1 MIMPPT
7 TVMDLLTRLETLLR
21 GVDIKAG
28 SRSPKTEEALGLV
41 QMIRRSLP
49 AELNEVNR
57 LRAEAERIHSHA
69 QDEARRIV
77 PEAQG
82 TARWRTDAIVPQTM
96 TSGQNHLA
104 DAQRKAKAIREGA
117 DAYAT
122 QVLGELEEH
131 SARPRGH
138 PRG

>member
-57 LRAEAERIHSHA
+57 LRAEAERIHCHA

-77 PEAQG
+77 LEAQG
-82 TARWRTDAIVPQTM
+82 TGRWRTDAIVPQTM
-96 TSGQNHLA
+96 TSGQDHLA
-104 DAQRKAKAIREGA
+104 DAQRKAKGIREGTEPMRCRCWA
-117 DAYAT
+117 
-122 QVLGELEEH
+122 
-131 SARPRGH
+131 S
-138 PRG
+138 